1 MFALRQP
8 PPERLEI
15 SGRSYRLALVFKH
28 DFFAATCL
36 YELDSPVCND
46 NPSAL
51 PKLVVKFGREQP
63 FCGLPLGWL
72 GRWNCDHEEAVYAR
86 LAGIPGVPQWGGRV
100 SGYGFAIEYIDGL
113 PLDHY
118 ERPPARFF
126 DGVREIFDAL
136 HSRGVAYGDANKRS
150 NILVGPGGRPYLID
164 YQLSLRTR
172 DELPLV
178 GAAIRAAVRYLC
190 GKDLYHLYKHK
201 RRLAPEELTPEEDAL
216 SRARGG
222 LHLLHRKLT
231 KPYRTL
237 RRRFLR
243 KQYQKGQLVSPTA
256 AMEDH
261 VQPEKETWRKD

>member
-1 MFALRQP
+1 MPRDPAGEAMLP
-8 PPERLEI
+8 KTE
-15 SGRSYRLALVFKH
+15 AWH
-28 DFFAATCL
+28 
-36 YELDSPVCND
+36 
-46 NPSAL
+46 PSIM

-72 GRWNCDHEEAVYAR
+72 GQWNRDHEEAIYAR
-86 LAGIPGVPQWGGRV
+86 LAGIRGLPRWGGRV
-100 SGYGFAIEYIDGL
+100 AGCGFAIEYIDGL

-118 ERPPARFF
+118 EHPPARFF
-126 DGVREIFDAL
+126 DGLREIFDAL
-136 HSRGVAYGDANKRS
+136 HARGVAYGDANKRS

-164 YQLSLRTR
+164 FQLSLRTR
-172 DELPLV
+172 DDLPLIGAAI
-178 GAAIRAAVRYLC
+178 GAAIRYLC
-190 GKDLYHLYKHK
+190 RKDLYHLYKHK

-216 SRARGG
+216 SRDRSG

-231 KPYRTL
+231 KPYRAL

-261 VQPEKETWRKD
+261 AQPEKETWRGK